1 MREFLSLLSYPFL
14 YRALIV
20 GVLVSLCAAL
30 LGVVLVLKRYSLIGH
45 GLGEVGF
52 AALSLA
58 VALDLPPL
66 AVSIPLVVAASFL
79 IMYMSQRSGTSGDIA
94 IGIMATAALS
104 FGVIVTS
111 VTRGF
116 NIDVSNYMFGSI
128 IALSSAD
135 VWLSVGLSLVVI
147 AMYGLLFNR
156 LFAITYDEVNAR
168 ATGINVTLY
177 QFVIS
182 FLTAITV
189 VLGMRM
195 MGTML
200 ISSLIIFPA
209 MIARRLVAS
218 FRGMVLT
225 AAGVSVGCFLIGL
238 YLSYQLSLPTGACI
252 VAVNLA
258 ALVVSMIVSRLA
270 GLKNR

>member
-1 MREFLSLLSYPFL
+1 MSEFLSLLRYPFL

-58 VALDLPPL
+58 VAFNLPPL

-79 IMYMSQRSGTSGDIA
+79 IMYLSQRSGTAGDIA

-104 FGVIVTS
+104 FGVVITS

-116 NIDVSNYMFGSI
+116 NIDVTNYMFGSI
-128 IALSSAD
+128 IALSAAD
-135 VWLSVGLSLVVI
+135 VWLSAGLSLVVI
-147 AMYGLLFNR
+147 ALYSLLFNR
-156 LFAITYDEVNAR
+156 LFAITYDEMNAR

-177 QFVIS
+177 QFLLS

-209 MIARRLVAS
+209 MIARRFAAS
-218 FRGMVLT
+218 FRGLVIT
-225 AAGVSVGCFLIGL
+225 AAVVSVACFLVGL
-238 YLSYQLSLPTGACI
+238 FVSYQFSLPTGASV
-252 VAVNLA
+252 VAVNLVVL
-258 ALVVSMIVSRLA
+258 ALSH
-270 GLKNR
+270 LKR

>member
-1 MREFLSLLSYPFL
+1 MSEFLSLLSYPFM

-58 VALDLPPL
+58 LALDLPPL

-79 IMYMSQRSGTSGDIA
+79 IMYLSQRSGTSGDIA
-94 IGIMATAALS
+94 IGILATASLS

-111 VTRGF
+111 LTRGF
-116 NIDVSNYMFGSI
+116 NIDVTNYMFGSI
-128 IALSSAD
+128 IALSKTD
-135 VWLSVGLSLVVI
+135 VWLSVALSVVVL
-147 AMYGLLFNR
+147 ALYALLFNR

-177 QFVIS
+177 QFVLS
-182 FLTAITV
+182 FLTAVTV

-209 MIARRLVAS
+209 MIARRLAAS

-225 AAGVSVGCFLIGL
+225 AAGVSVVCFLIGL
-238 YLSYQLSLPTGACI
+238 YLSYQLSLPTGACV
-252 VAVNLA
+252 VAVNLLT
-258 ALVVSMIVSRLA
+258 LVVSMAVSRLT
-270 GLKNR
+270 GRTE

>member
-1 MREFLSLLSYPFL
+1 MAEFFEALQFPFM

-30 LGVVLVLKRYSLIGH
+30 LGVVLVLKHYSFIGH

-52 AALSLA
+52 ASLALA
-58 VALDLPPL
+58 VALGLQPMTV
-66 AVSIPLVVAASFL
+66 AIPMVVIASFL
-79 IMYMSQRSGTSGDIA
+79 IMYLSQRSGASGEIA
-94 IGIMATAALS
+94 IAILSTAALS
-104 FGVIVTS
+104 AGVLITS
-111 VTRGF
+111 MSKGF
-116 NIDVSNYMFGSI
+116 NIDISGYMFGSI
-128 IALSSAD
+128 LAMTASDVYLSA
-135 VWLSVGLSLVVI
+135 GLSALVLLV
-147 AMYGLLFNR
+147 YGFFFNR
-156 LFAITYDEVNAR
+156 LFTITYDEVYAR
-168 ATGINVTLY
+168 ATGINVTFY

-209 MIARRLVAS
+209 ITARRLVGS
-218 FRGMVLT
+218 FKAMVI
-225 AAGVSVGCFLIGL
+225 AAAIISVVCFFIGL
-238 YLSYQLSLPTGACI
+238 CISFVFSLPTGASV

-258 ALVVSMIVSRLA
+258 AMLLSRL
-270 GLKNR
+270 KKSE

>member
-1 MREFLSLLSYPFL
+1 MAEFFEALQFPFM

-30 LGVVLVLKRYSLIGH
+30 LGVVLVLKHYSLIGH

-52 AALSLA
+52 ASLALA
-58 VALDLPPL
+58 VALGMEPMTV
-66 AVSIPLVVAASFL
+66 AIPLVVVASFL
-79 IMYMSQRSGTSGDIA
+79 IMYLSQRAGSSGEIA
-94 IGIMATAALS
+94 IAILSTAALS
-104 FGVIVTS
+104 AGVLITS
-111 VTRGF
+111 MSKGF
-116 NIDVSNYMFGSI
+116 NIDLSGYMFGSI
-128 IALSSAD
+128 LAMTVSD
-135 VWLSVGLSLVVI
+135 VWLSVGLSALVLLV
-147 AMYGLLFNR
+147 YGLLFNR
-156 LFAITYDEVNAR
+156 LFTITYDEVYAR

-209 MIARRLVAS
+209 IIARRLVGS
-218 FRGMVLT
+218 FKAMVIV
-225 AAGVSVGCFLIGL
+225 AAIVSVVCFFIGL
-238 YLSYQLSLPTGACI
+238 CISFLFSLPTGASV

-258 ALVVSMIVSRLA
+258 VLLLSRL
-270 GLKNR
+270 KKSE

>member
-1 MREFLSLLSYPFL
+1 MREFLSLLSYPFM

-79 IMYMSQRSGTSGDIA
+79 IMYLSQRSGASGDIA

-116 NIDVSNYMFGSI
+116 NIDVTNYMFGSI

-135 VWLSVGLSLVVI
+135 VWLSVALALVVL
-147 AMYGLLFNR
+147 AMYSLLFNR
-156 LFAITYDEVNAR
+156 LFAITYDEINAR

-182 FLTAITV
+182 FLTAVTV

-209 MIARRLVAS
+209 MTARRLAAG
-218 FRGMVLT
+218 FRGMVLS
-225 AAGVSVGCFLIGL
+225 AAGVSVGCFLVGL
-238 YLSYQLSLPTGACI
+238 FLSYQLSLPTGACI

-258 ALVVSMIVSRLA
+258 ALVVTRLLTRA
-270 GLKNR
+270 FGRGAD

>member
-1 MREFLSLLSYPFL
+1 MMEFLQSLSYPFM

-30 LGVVLVLKRYSLIGH
+30 LGVVLVLKHYSLIGH

-52 AALSLA
+52 AALALA
-58 VALDLPPL
+58 VALDLPPMVV
-66 AVSIPLVVAASFL
+66 AIPLVVLASFL
-79 IMYMSQRSGTSGDIA
+79 IMYLSQRSGSSGEIA
-94 IGIMATAALS
+94 IAILSTAALS
-104 FGVIVTS
+104 AGVMITS
-111 VTRGF
+111 LSKGF
-116 NIDVSNYMFGSI
+116 NIDISGYMFGSI
-128 IALSSAD
+128 LAMTETD
-135 VWLSVGLSLVVI
+135 VWLSAALSILVLL
-147 AMYGLLFNR
+147 MYGLLFNR
-156 LFAITYDEVNAR
+156 LFAITYDEINAR

-209 MIARRLVAS
+209 ITAKRLVGS
-218 FRGMVLT
+218 FRAMVIV
-225 AAGVSVGCFLIGL
+225 AAIFSVVCFFFGL
-238 YLSYQLSLPTGACI
+238 CISFIWGLPTGASVVC
-252 VAVNLA
+252 VNLA
-258 ALVVSMIVSRLA
+258 ALILSRLVRRN
-270 GLKNR
+270 G

>member
-1 MREFLSLLSYPFL
+1 MGEFFEALQFPFM

-30 LGVVLVLKRYSLIGH
+30 LGVVLVLKHYSLIGH

-52 AALSLA
+52 ASLALA
-58 VALDLPPL
+58 VALDLPPMTV
-66 AVSIPLVVAASFL
+66 AIPLVVIASFL
-79 IMYMSQRSGTSGDIA
+79 IMYLSQRASSSGEIA
-94 IGIMATAALS
+94 IAILSTAALS
-104 FGVIVTS
+104 AGVLITS
-111 VTRGF
+111 MSKGF
-116 NIDVSNYMFGSI
+116 NIDVSGYMFGSI
-128 IALSSAD
+128 LAMTKTD
-135 VWLSVGLSLVVI
+135 VWLSAGLSALVLL
-147 AMYGLLFNR
+147 MYGLLFNR

-168 ATGINVTLY
+168 ATGVNVTMY

-209 MIARRLVAS
+209 ITARRLAGS
-218 FRGMVLT
+218 FRAMT
-225 AAGVSVGCFLIGL
+225 IAAAVVSVLCFCIGL
-238 YLSYQLSLPTGACI
+238 CISFVWSLPTGAS
-252 VAVNLA
+252 VVGVNLM
-258 ALVVSMIVSRLA
+258 ALLLSRLIPA
-270 GLKNR
+270 KN

>member
-1 MREFLSLLSYPFL
+1 MIEFFQSLQYPFM

-20 GVLVSLCAAL
+20 GVMVSLCAAL
-30 LGVVLVLKRYSLIGH
+30 LGVVLVLKHYSLIGH

-52 AALSLA
+52 AALALA
-58 VALDLPPL
+58 VALDLPPMWV
-66 AVSIPLVVAASFL
+66 AIPLVVLASFL
-79 IMYMSQRSGTSGDIA
+79 IMYMSQRAGASGDIA
-94 IGIMATAALS
+94 IGILSTAALS
-104 FGVIVTS
+104 AGVMITS
-111 VTRGF
+111 LSKGF
-116 NIDVSNYMFGSI
+116 NIDVSSYMFGSI
-128 IALSSAD
+128 LAMTAGD
-135 VWLSVGLSLVVI
+135 VILSVILSVVVI
-147 AMYGLLFNR
+147 ALYALLFNR

-209 MIARRLVAS
+209 ITAKRLSGS
-218 FRGMVLT
+218 FRVMVIV
-225 AAGVSVGCFLIGL
+225 AAAVSVMCFFIGL
-238 YLSYQLSLPTGACI
+238 CLSYLFSLPTGAS
-252 VAVNLA
+252 VVGVNL
-258 ALVVSMIVSRLA
+258 LLLLISRLA
-270 GLKNR
+270 PQKG

>member
-1 MREFLSLLSYPFL
+1 MTEFFEALQFPFM

-30 LGVVLVLKRYSLIGH
+30 LGVVLVLKHYSLIGH

-52 AALSLA
+52 AALALA
-58 VALDLPPL
+58 VALNLPPMMV
-66 AVSIPLVVAASFL
+66 AIPMVVLASFL
-79 IMYMSQRSGTSGDIA
+79 IMYVSQRAGSSGEIA
-94 IGIMATAALS
+94 IAILSTAALS
-104 FGVIVTS
+104 AGVMITS
-111 VTRGF
+111 LSKGF
-116 NIDVSNYMFGSI
+116 NIDVSGYMFGSI
-128 IALSSAD
+128 LAMTQTD
-135 VWLSVGLSLVVI
+135 VWLSAGLSALVLL
-147 AMYGLLFNR
+147 MYGLMFNR

-168 ATGINVTLY
+168 ATGINVIMY

-209 MIARRLVAS
+209 ITARRLVSS
-218 FRGMVLT
+218 FRAMVLV
-225 AAGVSVGCFLIGL
+225 AAVISVICFLIGL
-238 YLSYQLSLPTGACI
+238 CISFIWSLPTGASV
-252 VAVNLA
+252 VAVNLI
-258 ALVVSMIVSRLA
+258 ALLLSKLA
-270 GLKNR
+270 PKKG

>member
-1 MREFLSLLSYPFL
+1 MSELIQVFQYPFMS
-14 YRALIV
+14 RALVV

-58 VALDLPPL
+58 VALDLSPM
-66 AVSIPLVVAASFL
+66 AVSIPVVVVASFL
-79 IMYMSQRSGTSGDIA
+79 IMFLSQRSGMNGDVA
-94 IGIMATAALS
+94 IGILSTAALS

-111 VTRGF
+111 LTKGF
-116 NIDVSNYMFGSI
+116 NIDVANYMFGSVL
-128 IALSSAD
+128 AMSSGD
-135 VWLSVGLSLVVI
+135 VWLSVALSAVVVG
-147 AMYGLLFNR
+147 MYVLLFNR

-168 ATGINVTLY
+168 ATGINVGLY

-209 MIARRLVAS
+209 MIARQLVGSFKGMVIVAAVSSVLCFLVGLVAS
-218 FRGMVLT
+218 Y
-225 AAGVSVGCFLIGL
+225 FLN
-238 YLSYQLSLPTGACI
+238 LPTGAS
-252 VAVNLA
+252 VVGVNLGV
-258 ALVVSMIVSRLA
+258 LVVCSLVSKLR
-270 GLKNR
+270 GR

>member
-1 MREFLSLLSYPFL
+1 MAAFFEALQFPFM

-30 LGVVLVLKRYSLIGH
+30 LGVVLVLKHYSLIGH

-52 AALSLA
+52 AALALA
-58 VALDLPPL
+58 VALNLPPM
-66 AVSIPLVVAASFL
+66 AVAIPLVVIASFL
-79 IMYMSQRSGTSGDIA
+79 IMYLSQRAGASGEIA
-94 IGIMATAALS
+94 IAILSTAALS
-104 FGVIVTS
+104 AGVMITS
-111 VTRGF
+111 MSKGF
-116 NIDVSNYMFGSI
+116 NIDISGYMFGSI
-128 IALSSAD
+128 LAMTESDVYLSA
-135 VWLSVGLSLVVI
+135 GLSALVLT
-147 AMYGLLFNR
+147 MYGLLFNR

-168 ATGINVTLY
+168 ATGVNVTMY

-209 MIARRLVAS
+209 ITAKRLVGS
-218 FRGMVLT
+218 FRGMTV
-225 AAGVSVGCFLIGL
+225 AAAVISVICFLIGL
-238 YLSYQLSLPTGACI
+238 CISFLWSLPTGAS
-252 VAVNLA
+252 VVGVNL
-258 ALVVSMIVSRLA
+258 VVLLVSRLIPA
-270 GLKNR
+270 KN

>member
-1 MREFLSLLSYPFL
+1 M
-14 YRALIV
+14 
-20 GVLVSLCAAL
+20 
-30 LGVVLVLKRYSLIGH
+30 
-45 GLGEVGF
+45 
-52 AALSLA
+52 
-58 VALDLPPL
+58 
-66 AVSIPLVVAASFL
+66 
-79 IMYMSQRSGTSGDIA
+79 
-94 IGIMATAALS
+94 
-104 FGVIVTS
+104 
-111 VTRGF
+111 
-116 NIDVSNYMFGSI
+116 
-128 IALSSAD
+128 
-135 VWLSVGLSLVVI
+135 
-147 AMYGLLFNR
+147 
-156 LFAITYDEVNAR
+156 
-168 ATGINVTLY
+168 TLY

>member
-104 FGVIVTS
+104 FGVIITS

-209 MIARRLVAS
+209 
-218 FRGMVLT
+218 LT
-225 AAGVSVGCFLIGL
+225 AMRVFSRFRQVVICAAVVSTVCFLVGL
-238 YLSYQLSLPTGACI
+238 MLSCVYSLPTGA
-252 VAVNLA
+252 AVVGVNVLA
-258 ALVVSMIVSRLA
+258 F
-270 GLKNR
+270 GLFTLIGRARGAR

>member
-1 MREFLSLLSYPFL
+1 MEFLSLLQYPFM

-20 GVLVSLCAAL
+20 GILVSLCAAL

-58 VALDLPPL
+58 LALDLPPL

-79 IMYMSQRSGTSGDIA
+79 IMYLSQRSGTSGDIA
-94 IGIMATAALS
+94 IGIIATASLS
-104 FGVIVTS
+104 FGVMITS
-111 VTRGF
+111 LTKGF
-116 NIDVSNYMFGSI
+116 NIDVTSYMFGSI
-128 IALSSAD
+128 IALSKTD
-135 VWLSVGLSLVVI
+135 VWLSAALSLVVI
-147 AMYGLLFNR
+147 ALYALLFNR

-209 MIARRLVAS
+209 MISRKLAAS

-238 YLSYQLSLPTGACI
+238 YVSYQFSLPTGACI

-258 ALVVSMIVSRLA
+258 ALIAANLFSRLTGRLA
-270 GLKNR
+270 K

>member
-1 MREFLSLLSYPFL
+1 MAEFFQALTYPFM

-52 AALSLA
+52 AALALA
-58 VALDLPPL
+58 VALDLPPM
-66 AVSIPLVVAASFL
+66 AVSIPLVVLASFL
-79 IMYMSQRSGTSGDIA
+79 IMYLSQRSGASGDIA
-94 IGIMATAALS
+94 IGILATAALS
-104 FGVIVTS
+104 AGVMITS
-111 VTRGF
+111 LSKGF
-116 NIDVSNYMFGSI
+116 NVDVSGYMFGSI
-128 IALSSAD
+128 LAMTRGDVILSVALSA
-135 VWLSVGLSLVVI
+135 LVLV
-147 AMYGLLFNR
+147 MYGVLFNR
-156 LFAITYDEVNAR
+156 LFAVTYDEVNAR

-177 QFVIS
+177 QFIIS

-195 MGTML
+195 MGTLL

-209 MIARRLVAS
+209 ITARRLARS
-218 FRGMVLT
+218 FRAMVVT
-225 AAGVSVGCFLIGL
+225 AAAVSVVCFFAGL
-238 YLSYQLSLPTGACI
+238 CVSYLFSLPTGASV

-258 ALVVSMIVSRLA
+258 ALLLSRLVPA
-270 GLKNR
+270 QA

>member
-1 MREFLSLLSYPFL
+1 MIENFVVMLAYPFM

-20 GVLVSLCAAL
+20 GVMVSLCAAM
-30 LGVVLVLKRYSLIGH
+30 LGVVLVLKRYALIGH

-58 VALDLPPL
+58 VSLNLPPL
-66 AVSIPLVVAASFL
+66 AVSIPMVVAGSFV
-79 IMYMSQRSGTSGDIA
+79 IMWMGRRGGVSGDIA
-94 IGIMATAALS
+94 IGIMATASLS
-104 FGVIVTS
+104 FGVIITAM
-111 VTRGF
+111 TKGF
-116 NIDVSNYMFGSI
+116 NIDVCNYMFGSI
-128 IALSSAD
+128 LAMSKSDVILSAI
-135 VWLSVGLSLVVI
+135 LSLVVI
-147 AMYGLLFNR
+147 SVFVLTFNR

-168 ATGINVTLY
+168 ATGINVSLY

-209 MIARRLVAS
+209 MTARKLVAS
-218 FRGMVLT
+218 FRAMVVV
-225 AAGVSVGCFLIGL
+225 AAAISVVCFLVGL
-238 YLSYQLSLPTGACI
+238 FLSAVVGLPTGASV

-258 ALVVSMIVSRLA
+258 LLVAVNLISM
-270 GLKNR
+270 LKRGSL

>member
-1 MREFLSLLSYPFL
+1 MAAFFEALQFPFM

-30 LGVVLVLKRYSLIGH
+30 LGVVLVLKHYSLIGH

-52 AALSLA
+52 AALALA
-58 VALDLPPL
+58 VALGLPPMTV
-66 AVSIPLVVAASFL
+66 AIPMVVIASFL
-79 IMYMSQRSGTSGDIA
+79 IMYLSQRAGSSGEIA
-94 IGIMATAALS
+94 IAILSTAALS
-104 FGVIVTS
+104 AGVMITS
-111 VTRGF
+111 LSKGF
-116 NIDVSNYMFGSI
+116 NIDVSGYMFGSI
-128 IALSSAD
+128 LAMTESDVYLSA
-135 VWLSVGLSLVVI
+135 GLSALVLL
-147 AMYGLLFNR
+147 MYGLLFNR

-168 ATGINVTLY
+168 ATGVNVTMY

-209 MIARRLVAS
+209 ITAKRLAGSFKGMTVA
-218 FRGMVLT
+218 
-225 AAGVSVGCFLIGL
+225 AAVISVICFLIGL
-238 YLSYQLSLPTGACI
+238 CVSFLWSLPTGAS
-252 VAVNLA
+252 VVGVNLA
-258 ALVVSMIVSRLA
+258 ALLISRLIPA
-270 GLKNR
+270 RN